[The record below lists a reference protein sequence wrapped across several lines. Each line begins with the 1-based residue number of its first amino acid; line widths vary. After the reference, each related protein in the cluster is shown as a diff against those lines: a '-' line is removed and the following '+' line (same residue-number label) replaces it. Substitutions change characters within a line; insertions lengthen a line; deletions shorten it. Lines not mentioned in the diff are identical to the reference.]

1 MFLSEFSIKRPVV
14 TVVIT
19 LALMVFGWFAL
30 KDLKTNQT
38 PDVQPPVLLVSIPYP
53 GASPETVERE
63 VLNRIEDSLASIS
76 GIRDIRS
83 YARDSFA
90 SIVVIFEFDKNLI
103 EAAQE
108 IRDAIATVR
117 DKLPTEMKE
126 PYLRRLDPT
135 AQPVMN
141 IALSSTEVSA
151 TELSRLAEDVIAREL
166 RTVPGVAQVELN
178 GEQIREMTVL
188 LRSAAMREANVSVAE
203 VLNAL
208 RAQNLA
214 APVGR
219 VESDLAEQSIRLLGR
234 LQDVRDFESVIV
246 KTRGDAA
253 VRLGQIARIEDGHAE
268 QRSFSLLNGE
278 PSVGLQ
284 VTSVGL
290 QVTKSREASTVSVTD
305 ELLAQIDAL
314 KPRLPAGVAVKIV
327 FNEGQFVRSSLNN
340 VIEAL
345 TLGAGLTILTVFIFL
360 NSWRSTVITALA
372 LPTSVLAAFIAV
384 WVSGF
389 TLNFMTLLGLSLAIG
404 VLIDD
409 AIVVRENIV
418 RHMEMGKDAITASR
432 EGTAEIGLAVMA
444 TTFAIIAVFIPVA
457 FMDGI
462 SRWPSWTACPGS
474 GSSPSA

>member
-90 SIVVIFEFDKNLI
+90 TIVVIFEFDKNLI

-126 PYLRRLDPT
+126 PYLRRVDPS

-151 TELSRLAEDVIAREL
+151 TELSRLAEDIIAREL

-178 GEQIREMTVL
+178 GEQLREMTVL

-246 KTRGDAA
+246 KTQRRCRRAPWADRAHRRRSCRTAQLFVVEWRALGGCAGD
-253 VRLGQIARIEDGHAE
+253 
-268 QRSFSLLNGE
+268 
-278 PSVGLQ
+278 Q
-284 VTSVGL
+284 VTRG
-290 QVTKSREASTVSVTD
+290 EH
-305 ELLAQIDAL
+305 
-314 KPRLPAGVAVKIV
+314 
-327 FNEGQFVRSSLNN
+327 GQC
-340 VIEAL
+340 
-345 TLGAGLTILTVFIFL
+345 
-360 NSWRSTVITALA
+360 
-372 LPTSVLAAFIAV
+372 
-384 WVSGF
+384 
-389 TLNFMTLLGLSLAIG
+389 
-404 VLIDD
+404 
-409 AIVVRENIV
+409 
-418 RHMEMGKDAITASR
+418 H
-432 EGTAEIGLAVMA
+432 
-444 TTFAIIAVFIPVA
+444 
-457 FMDGI
+457 
-462 SRWPSWTACPGS
+462 
-474 GSSPSA
+474 